1 MKVIGITG
9 GVGCGKSTVLDLITD
24 NFNAYVIKADEVGR
38 HILAKGEEGYQKVV
52 AEFGAGILD
61 ADYEIDRRKLA
72 QLVFNDRHKLERL
85 NSIEHPIIKKL
96 IIDELHAV
104 KAAGEYEFLFVEAA
118 LIYEEHYDEFCDEV
132 WFVYAN
138 ESVRRQRLKQSRS
151 YTDEKI
157 SDIIRNQMSEKE
169 FRQKCDRLID
179 NSGSQELTLAQLKKI
194 LVEV

>member
-9 GVGCGKSTVLDLITD
+9 GVGCGKSTVLDLIAD

>member
-9 GVGCGKSTVLDLITD
+9 GVGCGKSTVLDLIAD

-61 ADYEIDRRKLA
+61 ADYEIDRRRLA